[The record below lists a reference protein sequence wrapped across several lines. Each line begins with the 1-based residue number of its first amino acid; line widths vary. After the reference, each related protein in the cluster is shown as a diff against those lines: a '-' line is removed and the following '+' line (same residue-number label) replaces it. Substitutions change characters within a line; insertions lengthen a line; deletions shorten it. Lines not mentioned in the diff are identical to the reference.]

1 MLTIL
6 QYLNKIYKNCLF
18 FILEVSLFVIDF
30 IQIFDP
36 SSSLGLRASPW
47 HPTHGVNVYPSL
59 TQNNKYEIVYTKGSI
74 THHMWTNHYGPPID
88 NIQIV
93 TNESI
98 AIILIN
104 ILWIY
109 TNRNSFSLSL
119 TLINRFFLFKNI
131 VCK

>member
-1 MLTIL
+1 M
-6 QYLNKIYKNCLF
+6 
-18 FILEVSLFVIDF
+18 FIL
-30 IQIFDP
+30 
-36 SSSLGLRASPW
+36 
-47 HPTHGVNVYPSL
+47 PSL
-59 TQNNKYEIVYTKGSI
+59 KTTNMRLYTLRDRLHI
-74 THHMWTNHYGPPID
+74 TCGPIIMAPPID

-109 TNRNSFSLSL
+109 TNPNSFSLSL